1 MKKFR
6 LTKSSVAI
14 ILLVILLIIIIPNL
28 PVVKWIAGNSSKT
41 IKTDSV
47 TEFNQT
53 LKDDYD
59 EITRIRV
66 YSFRP
71 GIHWKISVNDTSN
84 LDEIFYDIATFVKT
98 SDFYEEVKADY
109 MFDFLEIDFF
119 YHFLRVRGYEG
130 SYYERMTTIYSDDQ
144 YNFIDDFNTWWIVNE
159 HNELVE
165 TYVYEETN

>member
-14 ILLVILLIIIIPNL
+14 ILLVLLLIIIIPNL

-41 IKTDSV
+41 IKIDSV

-66 YSFRP
+66 YSLRP

-98 SDFYEEVKADY
+98 SDFYEEVKDDY

-119 YHFLRVRGYEG
+119 HHLSKIRGYG
-130 SYYERMTTIYSDDQ
+130 ASYERATNSLPQPDD
-144 YNFIDDFNTWWIVNE
+144 YYIDDFNTWWITDENY
-159 HNELVE
+159 ELVG